1 MQQFIITLLVTA
13 VSMMATA
20 YIIPGIAVSNFSSA
34 LVASFVFGI
43 VNAIV
48 KPILVLFTLPATI
61 LTLGLFLFVIN
72 AICFS
77 LAAYFT
83 PGLTIKSFIDAL
95 FGSILLSLI
104 SGFLINQ
111 FK

>member
-1 MQQFIITLLVTA
+1 MQQFILTLVVTA

-20 YIIPGIAVSNFSSA
+20 YIIPGITVSNISAA
-34 LVASFVFGI
+34 LVAAFVFGI

-48 KPILVLFTLPATI
+48 KPIIVLLTLPATI
-61 LTLGLFLFVIN
+61 LTLGLFLFVVN

-77 LAAYFT
+77 LTAYFT
-83 PGLTIKSFIDAL
+83 PGLTIKSFLDAI
-95 FGSILLSLI
+95 FGSVLLSLI

-111 FK
+111 LK